1 MEKRELLYEGKA
13 KKLFSTDDENLVIS
27 EFKDDLT
34 AFNGEKKSSEA
45 GKGALNNKIS
55 TELFKLLESKGIQ
68 THFVKMLDDNHMLH
82 KKADVILIEVIVRNI
97 ATGSLTRNLGIKE
110 GTVLPF
116 TLVEF
121 DYKNDALG
129 DPKLNDQHALILGLV
144 DSQEELDKLRRMARD
159 VNDILKPYFADKGLN
174 LVDFKLEFGKD
185 KDGNIIL
192 IDEISPDNCRFWDIA
207 SGEKMDKDR
216 FRQGLGD
223 LTIAYEEVLNR
234 ILGKQQ
240 QCYELDAE
248 SNLAFRKKF
257 SFFLSHALAQKRRR
271 RNYFQSRSKIK

>member
-1 MEKRELLYEGKA
+1 MIEKKELLYEGKA
-13 KKLFSTDDENLVIS
+13 KRLFLTDDDNLVIS

-55 TELFKLLESKGIQ
+55 TELFKLLDSKGVQ

-97 ATGSLTRNLGIKE
+97 ATGSLTRTLGIEDGK
-110 GTVLPF
+110 VLPF

-121 DYKNDALG
+121 DYKNDDLG
-129 DPKLNDQHALILGLV
+129 DPKLNDQHALILELV
-144 DSQEELDKLRRMARD
+144 EHQDELDKLRRVARQI
-159 VNDILKPYFADKGLN
+159 NDILKPFFEEKGLT

-192 IDEISPDNCRFWDIA
+192 IDEISPDNCRFWDVE

-216 FRQGLGD
+216 FRQGLGG
-223 LTIAYEEVLNR
+223 LKVAYEEVLNR
-234 ILGKQQ
+234 ILGK
-240 QCYELDAE
+240 
-248 SNLAFRKKF
+248 
-257 SFFLSHALAQKRRR
+257 
-271 RNYFQSRSKIK
+271 

>member
-1 MEKRELLYEGKA
+1 MQKRELLYEGKA
-13 KKLFSTDDENLVIS
+13 KKIWSTDDENLVIS

-55 TELFKLLESKGIQ
+55 TELFKLLDAKGIP
-68 THFVKMLDDNHMLH
+68 THFVEMLDDNHMLH

-97 ATGSLTRNLGIKE
+97 ATGSLTRNLGIEDGK
-110 GTVLPF
+110 VLPF

-121 DYKNDALG
+121 DYKNDELG

-144 DSQEELDKLRRMARD
+144 DFQDELDKLRRMARQ
-159 VNDILKPYFADKGLN
+159 VNDILKPYFAEKGLN

-192 IDEISPDNCRFWDIA
+192 IDEISPDNCRFWDIE

-216 FRQGLGD
+216 FRQGLGG
-223 LTIAYEEVLNR
+223 LKVAYEEVLNR
-234 ILGKQQ
+234 ILGK
-240 QCYELDAE
+240 
-248 SNLAFRKKF
+248 
-257 SFFLSHALAQKRRR
+257 
-271 RNYFQSRSKIK
+271 

>member
-1 MEKRELLYEGKA
+1 MQKRELLYEGKA
-13 KKLFSTDDENLVIS
+13 KKIWSTDDENLVIS

-55 TELFKLLESKGIQ
+55 TELFKLLDAKGIP
-68 THFVKMLDDNHMLH
+68 THFVEMLDDNHMLH

-97 ATGSLTRNLGIKE
+97 ATGSLTRNLGIEDGK
-110 GTVLPF
+110 VLPF

-121 DYKNDALG
+121 DYKNDELG

-144 DSQEELDKLRRMARD
+144 DFQDELDKLRRMARQ
-159 VNDILKPYFADKGLN
+159 VNDILKPYFAEKGLN

-192 IDEISPDNCRFWDIA
+192 IDEISPDNCRFWDIE

-216 FRQGLGD
+216 FRQGLGG
-223 LTIAYEEVLNR
+223 LTVAYEQVLNR
-234 ILGKQQ
+234 ILGK
-240 QCYELDAE
+240 
-248 SNLAFRKKF
+248 
-257 SFFLSHALAQKRRR
+257 
-271 RNYFQSRSKIK
+271 

>member
-1 MEKRELLYEGKA
+1 VQKRELLYEGKA
-13 KKLFSTDDENLVIS
+13 KRLYLTDDENLVIS

-55 TELFKLLESKGIQ
+55 TELFKVLEAKGIP
-68 THFVKMLDDNHMLH
+68 THFVKMLDENHMLH
-82 KKADVILIEVIVRNI
+82 KKVDVIMIEVIVRNI
-97 ATGSLTRNLGIKE
+97 ATGSLTRNLGIE
-110 GTVLPF
+110 DGTILPF

-144 DSQEELDKLRRMARD
+144 EYQDELDKLRRMARQ

-192 IDEISPDNCRFWDIA
+192 VDEISPDNCRFWDIK

-216 FRQGLGD
+216 FRQGLGG
-223 LTIAYEEVLNR
+223 LTVAYEQVLDR
-234 ILGKQQ
+234 ILGK
-240 QCYELDAE
+240 
-248 SNLAFRKKF
+248 
-257 SFFLSHALAQKRRR
+257 
-271 RNYFQSRSKIK
+271 

>member
-1 MEKRELLYEGKA
+1 MDKRDLLYEGKA
-13 KKLFSTDDENLVIS
+13 KRLYLTDDANLVIS

-55 TELFKLLESKGIQ
+55 TELFKLLEANGIP

-82 KKADVILIEVIVRNI
+82 TKVDVILIEVIVRNI
-97 ATGSLTRNLGIKE
+97 ATGSLTRNLGIKD

-121 DYKNDALG
+121 DYKDDDLG
-129 DPKLNDQHALILGLV
+129 DPKLNDQHCLILRLV
-144 DSQEELDKLRRMARD
+144 DHQDELDKLRRMARQ
-159 VNDILKPYFADKGLN
+159 VNDILKPYFEEKGLN

-185 KDGNIIL
+185 SNGNIIL
-192 IDEISPDNCRFWDIA
+192 IDEISPDNCRFWDIE

-216 FRQGLGD
+216 FRQGLGG
-223 LTIAYEEVLNR
+223 LTVAYEQVLNR
-234 ILGKQQ
+234 ILGK
-240 QCYELDAE
+240 
-248 SNLAFRKKF
+248 
-257 SFFLSHALAQKRRR
+257 
-271 RNYFQSRSKIK
+271 

>member
-13 KKLFSTDDENLVIS
+13 KKLFLTDDKDLLIS

-34 AFNGEKKSSEA
+34 AFNGEKKSSES

-55 TELFKLLESKGIQ
+55 TELFKLLEENGIP

-82 KKADVILIEVIVRNI
+82 KKVDVILIEVIVRNI
-97 ATGSLTRNLGIKE
+97 ATGSLSRNLGIEDGK
-110 GTVLPF
+110 VLPF

-121 DYKNDALG
+121 DYKNDELG

-144 DSQEELDKLRRMARD
+144 DYQDELDKIRRMARE
-159 VNDILKPYFADKGLN
+159 VNDILKPYFEKKGLN

-185 KDGNIIL
+185 SSGNIIL
-192 IDEISPDNCRFWDIA
+192 ADEISPDNCRFWDIE

-216 FRQGLGD
+216 FRQGLGG
-223 LTIAYEEVLNR
+223 LTVAYQEVLNR
-234 ILGKQQ
+234 ILG
-240 QCYELDAE
+240 E
-248 SNLAFRKKF
+248 
-257 SFFLSHALAQKRRR
+257 
-271 RNYFQSRSKIK
+271 

>member
-13 KKLFSTDDENLVIS
+13 KRLYLTDDADLVIS

-55 TELFKLLESKGIQ
+55 TELFKLLEENGIQ
-68 THFVKMLDDNHMLH
+68 THFVKMLDDNNMLH
-82 KKADVILIEVIVRNI
+82 RKVDVILIEVIVRNV
-97 ATGSLTRNLGIKE
+97 ATGSLTRNLGIEDGK
-110 GTVLPF
+110 VLPF

-121 DYKNDALG
+121 DYKNDDLG

-144 DSQEELDKLRRMARD
+144 DYQDELDKLRRMARQI
-159 VNDILKPYFADKGLN
+159 NDILKPYFADKGLN

-185 KDGNIIL
+185 SSGNIIL
-192 IDEISPDNCRFWDIA
+192 IDEISPDNCRFWDME

-216 FRQGLGD
+216 FRQGLGG
-223 LTIAYEEVLNR
+223 LTVAYEQVLNR
-234 ILGKQQ
+234 ILGK
-240 QCYELDAE
+240 
-248 SNLAFRKKF
+248 
-257 SFFLSHALAQKRRR
+257 
-271 RNYFQSRSKIK
+271 

>member
-1 MEKRELLYEGKA
+1 MEKRELIYEGKA
-13 KKLFSTDDENLVIS
+13 KKLFSTDDANLLIS

-55 TELFKLLESKGIQ
+55 TELFKLLENHGIQ
-68 THFVKMLDDNHMLH
+68 THFVKMLDDNHLLH
-82 KKADVILIEVIVRNI
+82 KKTKVILIEVIVRNI
-97 ATGSLTRNLGIKE
+97 ATGSLTRNLGIKD

-121 DYKNDALG
+121 DYKDDALG

-144 DSQEELDKLRRMARD
+144 EYQDELDKLRRMARQI
-159 VNDILKPYFADKGLN
+159 NDILKPYFAQKGLN

-185 KDGNIIL
+185 SSGNIIL
-192 IDEISPDNCRFWDIA
+192 IDEISPDNCRFWDMD

-216 FRQGLGD
+216 FRQGLGG
-223 LTIAYEEVLNR
+223 LKVAYEQVLSR
-234 ILGKQQ
+234 ILAK
-240 QCYELDAE
+240 
-248 SNLAFRKKF
+248 
-257 SFFLSHALAQKRRR
+257 
-271 RNYFQSRSKIK
+271 

>member
-1 MEKRELLYEGKA
+1 MEKRELIYEGKA
-13 KKLFSTDDENLVIS
+13 KRLFTTDDADLLIS

-55 TELFKLLESKGIQ
+55 TELFKLLAQNGIQ
-68 THFVKMLDDNHMLH
+68 SHFVKMLDDNHMLH
-82 KKADVILIEVIVRNI
+82 KRTNVILIEVIVRNI
-97 ATGSLTRNLGIKE
+97 ATGSLSKNLGIKD

-129 DPKLNDQHALILGLV
+129 DPKLNDQHALILELV
-144 DSQEELDKLRRMARD
+144 KYQDELDKLRRMAREI
-159 VNDILKPYFADKGLN
+159 NDILKPYFATKGLN

-185 KDGNIIL
+185 SSGNIIL
-192 IDEISPDNCRFWDIA
+192 IDEISPDNCRFWDMV

-216 FRQGLGD
+216 FRQGLGG
-223 LTIAYEEVLNR
+223 LKMAYEEVLNR
-234 ILGKQQ
+234 IVNK
-240 QCYELDAE
+240 
-248 SNLAFRKKF
+248 
-257 SFFLSHALAQKRRR
+257 
-271 RNYFQSRSKIK
+271 

>member
-13 KKLFSTDDENLVIS
+13 KKLYLTNDENLVIS

-55 TELFKLLESKGIQ
+55 TELFKLLESNGIK

-82 KKADVILIEVIVRNI
+82 KKVDVILIEVIVRNI

-121 DYKNDALG
+121 DYKDDALG

-144 DSQEELDKLRRMARD
+144 KYQDELDKLRRMAREI
-159 VNDILKPYFADKGLN
+159 NDILRPYFAGKGLN
-174 LVDFKLEFGKD
+174 LIDFKLEFGKD
-185 KDGNIIL
+185 RDGNIIL
-192 IDEISPDNCRFWDIA
+192 IDEISPDNCRFWDSI

-216 FRQGLGD
+216 FRQGLGG
-223 LTIAYEEVLNR
+223 LKVAYEEVLNR
-234 ILGKQQ
+234 ILGK
-240 QCYELDAE
+240 
-248 SNLAFRKKF
+248 
-257 SFFLSHALAQKRRR
+257 
-271 RNYFQSRSKIK
+271 

>member
-13 KKLFSTDDENLVIS
+13 KKLFTTEDPDLLIS

-34 AFNGEKKSSEA
+34 AFNGAKKSSEA

-55 TELFKLLESKGIQ
+55 TELFKLLESRGVP

-82 KKADVILIEVIVRNI
+82 KRVDVILIEVIVRNI
-97 ATGSLTRNLGIKE
+97 ATGSLSKNLGIKD

-129 DPKLNDQHALILGLV
+129 DPKLNDQHCLILGLV
-144 DSQEELDKLRRMARD
+144 DNEAELDELRAKARQ
-159 VNDILKPYFADKGLN
+159 VNDILRPYFAEKGLN

-185 KDGNIIL
+185 KNGTIIL
-192 IDEISPDNCRFWDIA
+192 ADEISPDNCRFWDMET
-207 SGEKMDKDR
+207 GEKMDKDR
-216 FRQGLGD
+216 FRQGMGGLKV
-223 LTIAYEEVLNR
+223 AYEEVLNR
-234 ILGKQQ
+234 IL
-240 QCYELDAE
+240 
-248 SNLAFRKKF
+248 N
-257 SFFLSHALAQKRRR
+257 
-271 RNYFQSRSKIK
+271 